1 MSLVRTRTLDRGP
14 REPAVPRVPHLFLLL
29 EAARPTAGSQRHAL
43 VDVDEVELGRG
54 PARAHR
60 RTVERGVRRLRIDV
74 PDEWMSSVHV
84 RIRVRVASV
93 LLADAGSKNGTLVN
107 GRAVAGAELADGD
120 LVEAGRTLFH
130 FAAALPAPPGAAPDL
145 ASSDLRGP
153 PGLQTLIPEL
163 AQRFGELAAVAS
175 SRAPILIL
183 GGTGTGK
190 ELAARAVHALS
201 GRAGPFVAVNC
212 GAIAPALVES
222 ELFGHRKGAFS
233 GAVGDRAGLVEA
245 SSGGTLFLDE
255 LGEIPERVQVTLLRV
270 LQEQEVTP
278 VGASRP
284 VPIDLRVVAATHK
297 GVAGLRDDL
306 RARLRGYELEL
317 PPLAERVPDLGLV
330 IGALLRRLAG
340 ERAARVELDVDAAR
354 ALVRHP
360 WPLNVRELERCL
372 ETALALAGDAP
383 IAPRHLR
390 LDAAAA
396 PAPPG
401 APPGDPADEARRA
414 ELIALLERHG
424 GNVSAVAEAMG
435 KKRQQIQKW
444 LRRHGIDPDRYRG

>member
-1 MSLVRTRTLDRGP
+1 MRTRTLDRGP

-29 EAARPTAGSQRHAL
+29 EAARPIAGSQRHAL
-43 VDVDEVELGRG
+43 ADVDEVELGRG
-54 PARAHR
+54 DARAWR

-74 PDEWMSSVHV
+74 PDEWMSTVHV
-84 RIRVRVASV
+84 RIRVRVASILV
-93 LLADAGSKNGTLVN
+93 SDAGSKYGTLVN

-120 LVEAGRTLFH
+120 VIEAGRTLCC
-130 FAAALPAPPGAAPDL
+130 FAAGLPTPPGTAPDL
-145 ASSDLRGP
+145 ASDDLRGP

-163 AQRFGELAAVAS
+163 ARRFGELAAVAP
-175 SRAPILIL
+175 SRAPVLVL
-183 GGTGTGK
+183 GPTGTGK
-190 ELAARAVHALS
+190 ELVARAVHALS

-222 ELFGHRKGAFS
+222 ELFGHRRGAFS
-233 GAVGDRAGLVEA
+233 GAASDRAGVVET

-284 VPIDLRVVAATHK
+284 VPLDLRIVAATHRDPT
-297 GVAGLRDDL
+297 GLRDDL
-306 RARLRGYELEL
+306 LARLRGYELEL
-317 PPLAERVPDLGLV
+317 PPLARRTPDLGLV
-330 IGALLRRLAG
+330 ASALLRRLAG
-340 ERAARVELDVDAAR
+340 ERAPRIELDVDAAR
-354 ALVRHP
+354 ALVLHR
-360 WPLNVRELERCL
+360 WPHNIRELERCL

-383 IAPRHLR
+383 IGVRHLR
-390 LDAAAA
+390 LPAADPAA
-396 PAPPG
+396 VPAGSPAEP
-401 APPGDPADEARRA
+401 DPADAARRA
-414 ELIALLERHG
+414 ELVSLLERHL

-444 LRRHGIDPDRYRG
+444 LRRYGIDPDRYRA